1 MQTHPTAEDSVT
13 QRRVLIVDDEEKV
26 CALLGQF
33 FSLKGYD
40 VRMVNRGE
48 EALALA
54 EAFHPDV
61 VILDLLMPGMS
72 GVETLKRLKQRQPTP
87 KVVMLS
93 AADHEDVAKGA
104 LGLGAD
110 FYVCKPADLTYL
122 EMLVNGFC
130 PPAGHR
136 A

>member
-1 MQTHPTAEDSVT
+1 MPVPPAVKNGMP

-26 CALLGQF
+26 CALLGNF
-33 FSLKGYD
+33 FSLKGYA

-48 EALALA
+48 EALALTG
-54 EAFHPDV
+54 AFHPDV

-72 GVETLKRLKQRQPTP
+72 GVETLKHLKQLHPTP

-110 FYVCKPADLTYL
+110 FYVCKPADLSHL

-130 PPAGHR
+130 PPAGSR
-136 A
+136 V